1 MLFLI
6 LLLFFP
12 LSLFAQVFIMSN
24 YPLRKSNMERVIN
37 ERNYR
42 DMVDIIR
49 KIEDVKDVYL
59 MESEEGIYI
68 YVERLPIIRSIHVK
82 GNVALIRDEILSYLG
97 FYEGMPVRG
106 PEFKDLDVE
115 ERVKR
120 LYMDRGFLDASVGVT
135 LIKDEDG
142 YIDLYIGIDEGPVY
156 FTDGGVYRGA
166 SYPSSV
172 LDESIGL
179 VRGRVVKESFFRE
192 SVFQLQDFYIGEGF
206 WDSFVY
212 YEGLEKLRL
221 SRPFYHVLMPGDRE
235 IRRKPL
241 KFLGSLS
248 EGISNLF
255 SHPIATFRAIT
266 GRGFIARPVF
276 QIIEGRRYGINS
288 EGSSFFTEK
297 ELTAV
302 SGLQSKGVD
311 PFSLEEARENIIR
324 AYHKKGFFDVKVEY
338 EMTEYTINFKIR
350 EGDRYKILGEG
361 FDGQFYDEDVL
372 EKILKSKLEKLY
384 KEGYTLADG
393 RLKKEVLRDKKEVKV
408 EFDINPGKRQILK
421 DVKYEGENKDIKEL
435 FSKYRDKLPAIFNTN
450 LIEAINID
458 LQNYFLKKGL
468 MDGNFDIDVKVQE
481 EGENIFYIYTYK
493 VEEGQVYKLG
503 DTIYYGYEKTSPRE
517 LSYMTKRAQNYSQ
530 NLDDETL
537 HNMLTSGIFN
547 GVSID
552 TFVDKEKKVV
562 HRLIQLSEDKRG
574 ILDLSIGYNTEE
586 NISLEAF
593 IGLRNLFGAGLSS
606 GLKYRKTGKRELYE
620 LSLTDNFLF
629 SSRYW
634 LKSNMFKTYEEHKS
648 YNLDSYGS
656 NLQLGYRITR
666 NTSIGPVFSLLRNE
680 VDGQKYNLRK
690 YGVFLLREFKD
701 DIFSPSRIH
710 YDSVNLSLA
719 EGDAR
724 YTRFDLSTFYLIPL
738 PRNFKLSFKVAGGV
752 VWGDAPIFD
761 RFFLGGLRDLRGYSF
776 EEVGQPDGGKYYTF
790 GRLEFIFPLREPFV
804 GVAFGDAGS
813 VSDKPRDLF
822 KNLKA
827 DVGLAL
833 GVNTPIGPIRLD
845 VAFPFEE
852 KWLNKFKV
860 YLSVGYYY

>member
-1 MLFLI
+1 
-6 LLLFFP
+6 
-12 LSLFAQVFIMSN
+12 
-24 YPLRKSNMERVIN
+24 MEKVIN
-37 ERNYR
+37 EQNYR
-42 DMVDIIR
+42 EMVDIIR
-49 KIEDVKDVYL
+49 NIEDVKDVYL

-68 YVERLPIIRSIHVK
+68 YVERFPIMRSIRVE

-106 PEFKDLDVE
+106 PEFNELDVE

-120 LYMDRGFLDASVGVT
+120 LYMDRGFLDASVRVT
-135 LIKDEDG
+135 LIRDEDG
-142 YIDLYIGIDEGPVY
+142 YIDLYMGIDEGPVY
-156 FTDGGVYRGA
+156 FTDGGVYRGS
-166 SYPSSV
+166 SYPYSI
-172 LDESIGL
+172 LDEAIGL
-179 VRGRVVKESFFRE
+179 VRGRVIKESFFRE
-192 SVFQLQDFYIGEGF
+192 SVFQLQDFYIEEGF

-221 SRPFYHVLMPGDRE
+221 NRPFYRVLMPMDGR
-235 IRRKPL
+235 IKRSPFRL
-241 KFLGSLS
+241 LGSLS

-266 GRGFIARPVF
+266 GRGFVARPVF
-276 QIIEGRRYGINS
+276 QIIEGRRYKINQ
-288 EGSSFFTEK
+288 EGANFFTEK
-297 ELTAV
+297 ELTAI

-338 EMTEYTINFKIR
+338 ERIGEVINFKIH
-350 EGDRYKILGEG
+350 EGYRYKILGEG
-361 FDGQFYDEDVL
+361 FEEEFYDEDML
-372 EKILKSKLEKLY
+372 ESLLKSKLEKLY
-384 KEGYTLADG
+384 KEGYTLVDG

-421 DVKYEGENKDIKEL
+421 DVKYEGENKDIKKL
-435 FSKYRDKLPAIFNTN
+435 FSKHKDKLPAIFNTN
-450 LIEAINID
+450 LIEDLNID

-481 EGENIFYIYTYK
+481 DEENILYTYIYR

-503 DTIYYGYEKTSPRE
+503 DTIYYGYEKTSSRE
-517 LSYMTKRAQNYSQ
+517 LSYMTKKAQNYSQ

-552 TFVDKEKKVV
+552 TFVDKEEKVV

-586 NISLEAF
+586 NISLEGF
-593 IGLRNLFGAGLSS
+593 IGLKNLFGVGLSS

-620 LSLTDNFLF
+620 LSLSDNFLF
-629 SSRYW
+629 SSKYW
-634 LKSNMFKTYEEHKS
+634 FKSNLFKTYEEHKS
-648 YNLDSYGS
+648 YSLDSYGS

-666 NTSIGPVFSLLRNE
+666 NTSVGPVFSLLRNE
-680 VDGQKYNLRK
+680 VDGQKYNIRK

-710 YDSVNLSLA
+710 YDSVNFSLA

-724 YTRFDLSTFYLIPL
+724 YSKFDLSTFYLIPL
-738 PRNFKLSFKVAGGV
+738 PKDFKLSFKVAGGA

-761 RFFLGGLRDLRGYSF
+761 RFFLGGLRDLRGYSY
-776 EEVGQPDGGKYYTF
+776 EEIGQPNGGKYYTF
-790 GRLEFIFPLREPFV
+790 GRLEFIFSLRESFV
-804 GVAFGDAGS
+804 GAFFGDAGS
-813 VSDKPRDLF
+813 VANKPKDLF
-822 KNLKA
+822 KDVKA
-827 DVGLAL
+827 NAGVAL
-833 GVNTPIGPIRLD
+833 GVNTPIGPIRID
-845 VAFPFEE
+845 VAFPFENN
-852 KWLNKFKV
+852 WLSRFKV

>member
-1 MLFLI
+1 MLLLILFLF
-6 LLLFFP
+6 LP

-24 YPLRKSNMERVIN
+24 YPLRKNNIERVIN
-37 ERNYR
+37 EQNYKAI
-42 DMVDIIR
+42 VDIIR
-49 KIEDVKDVYL
+49 NIEDVKDVYI
-59 MESEEGIYI
+59 MESEEGVYI
-68 YVERLPIIRSIHVK
+68 YVERFPIIRSIHIK
-82 GNVALIRDEILSYLG
+82 GNVALIKDEILSHLG

-106 PEFKDLDVE
+106 PEFDESDIE
-115 ERVKR
+115 DRVKR
-120 LYMDRGFLDASVGVT
+120 LYMDRGFLDASVKVT
-135 LIKDEDG
+135 LTKDEEG
-142 YIDLYIGIDEGPVY
+142 YIDIYMGIDEGPVY
-156 FTDGGVYRGA
+156 FTDGGVYKGS

-179 VRGRVVKESFFRE
+179 VRGRVVKESLFRE
-192 SVFQLQDFYIGEGF
+192 SVFQLQDFYIKEGF

-221 SRPFYHVLMPGDRE
+221 NRPFYHVLMPMDKQTK
-235 IRRKPL
+235 RRPL
-241 KFLGSLS
+241 RFLGSLS

-255 SHPIATFRAIT
+255 THPIATFRALT
-266 GRGFIARPVF
+266 GRGFVARPVF
-276 QIIEGRRYGINS
+276 QIIEGKKYNINW
-288 EGSSFFTEK
+288 EGASFFTEK
-297 ELTAV
+297 ELTAI
-302 SGLQSKGVD
+302 SGLQNKGVD
-311 PFSLEEARENIIR
+311 PFSLEEARESIIR

-338 EMTEYTINFKIR
+338 EMTEYTINFKIQ
-350 EGDRYKILGEG
+350 EGDRYKVVGEG

-421 DVKYEGENKDIKEL
+421 DVKYEGENRDIKKL

-468 MDGNFDIDVKVQE
+468 MDGSFEIDVKVQE
-481 EGENIFYIYTYK
+481 DEENFFYTYIYR

-503 DTIYYGYEKTSPRE
+503 ETIYYGYEKTSSRE
-517 LSYMTKRAQNYSQ
+517 LSYMTKKAQNYSQ

-547 GVSID
+547 GVSIY

-574 ILDLSIGYNTEE
+574 LLDLSLGYNTEE
-586 NISLEAF
+586 NISLEGF
-593 IGLRNLFGAGLSS
+593 IGLKNLFGVGLSS

-620 LSLTDNFLF
+620 LSLSDNFLF

-634 LKSNMFKTYEEHKS
+634 FKSNVFKTYEEHRS

-666 NTSIGPVFSLLRNE
+666 NTSVGPVFSLLRNK
-680 VDGQKYNLRK
+680 VNGQKYNVRK
-690 YGVFLLREFKD
+690 YGIFLLREFKN

-710 YDSVNLSLA
+710 YNSVNLSLA

-724 YTRFDLSTFYLIPL
+724 YSKFELSTFYHIPL
-738 PRNFKLSFKVAGGV
+738 PKEFKFSFKVAGGA

-761 RFFLGGLRDLRGYSF
+761 KFFLGGLRDLRGYSY
-776 EEVGQPDGGKYYTF
+776 EEIGQPNGGKYYTF
-790 GRLEFIFPLREPFV
+790 GRVELTFPLREPFI
-804 GVAFGDAGS
+804 GVVFGDVGS
-813 VSDKPRDLF
+813 VNDKPKDLY
-822 KNLKA
+822 KSLKA
-827 DVGLAL
+827 DAGLAL
-833 GVNTPIGPIRLD
+833 GVNTPIGPIRVD
-845 VAFPFEE
+845 VAFPFEGR
-852 KWLNKFKV
+852 WLNKFKV